1 LDTIEKNTKT
11 QQNTTQ
17 HKAMGEVLLYA
28 HKSRLVQSLIKLD
41 HLIEVSIEFI
51 DQQLKSD

>member
-1 LDTIEKNTKT
+1 
-11 QQNTTQ
+11 
-17 HKAMGEVLLYA
+17 MGEVLLYA